1 LSNQLKT
8 ASLQNA
14 MLCKM
19 QCSNHCKQH
28 KTKNRPTTVKQFGF
42 PAEGSNN
49 LASIFS
55 GVVWQSMFEPVLL
68 KHNKKDGIF

>member
-1 LSNQLKT
+1 
-8 ASLQNA
+8 
-14 MLCKM
+14 M

-42 PAEGSNN
+42 SAEDSKN

-55 GVVWQSMFEPVLL
+55 RVVWQSMFEPV
-68 KHNKKDGIF
+68 

>member
-1 LSNQLKT
+1 
-8 ASLQNA
+8 
-14 MLCKM
+14 M

-49 LASIFS
+49 LASKL
-55 GVVWQSMFEPVLL
+55 GRVVWQTMFEPVCVR
-68 KHNKKDGIF
+68 KIKE